1 MLQLHK
7 IKLVSPWAFEQPMP
21 AFFKGLLV
29 HCFTASGAA
38 LGLAALL
45 CAADARFTAMFA
57 FLGAAL
63 FIDAVDGTMAR
74 RYRVEETVP
83 HIDGVVLDLV
93 VDFLTYVV
101 VPLVALWRSGLL
113 ETPIA
118 VAICAIVCAASALYF
133 ADRRMKTH
141 DLWFRGFP
149 AIWNIL
155 VFYMLVLRPGPVVST
170 IAVIAAAAMMFA
182 PVVFVHPLRVIRLR
196 LVTLM
201 AAGAWSAAAIAALDQ
216 GLSQADSMTKAALVG
231 VGMYFIALP
240 LFRNM

>member
-1 MLQLHK
+1 M
-7 IKLVSPWAFEQPMP
+7 S

-38 LGLAALL
+38 LGLAALF

-63 FIDAVDGTMAR
+63 IIDAVDGTMAR
-74 RYRVEETVP
+74 HYRVEETVP
-83 HIDGVVLDLV
+83 HIDGAVLDLV

-113 ETPIA
+113 ETSIA
-118 VAICAIVCAASALYF
+118 VAVCAIVCAASALYF

-155 VFYMLVLRPGPVVST
+155 VFYMLVLRPGPLLST
-170 IAVIAAAAMMFA
+170 IAVVLAAGMMFA
-182 PVVFVHPLRVIRLR
+182 PVVVVHPLRVIRLR

-201 AAGAWSAAAIAALDQ
+201 ATGVWSATAITALDQ
-216 GLSQADSMTKAALVG
+216 GLAQADSTIKAALVG
-231 VGMYFIALP
+231 VGMYFVALP